1 MSDTVIGPIARVL
14 EQRGVKVE
22 FFHAVTALRPSADG
36 EWIESLD
43 VVQQLT
49 DEQIAELRAEHA
61 RMPADP
67 KLVTWPSDLPT
78 IPNASELEHGPFGG
92 TLEPTPLNREH
103 VILAVPPEVQ
113 KQICAELRAHD
124 ESYDAMLKS
133 SRSIATQAAQLW
145 LKDSADVLGQDFQAA
160 SLLSCF
166 VEPLDTMADM
176 AHVVDVEDWAGDVR
190 HIAYLCGALP
200 EQPDQGAAD
209 AEARAHLERF
219 IDNDLKALWPGIG
232 ARLDRNRLHPPG
244 SAADPLAGQYV
255 RANWSPPERY
265 VLTPPGSVKDRLTAR
280 GTRFKNLLLAGDWTA
295 NGLDVGCLEAA
306 VTSGRLAARELCGPD
321 AVTNIV
327 GVDGPPSF
335 PNHIGAGGSRRGPDR
350 RRRLP
355 GRLHTIFTLAS
366 TAVSNGTQRLLDVD
380 LGALRDRF
388 MHRRRR

>member
-1 MSDTVIGPIARVL
+1 M
-14 EQRGVKVE
+14 
-22 FFHAVTALRPSADG
+22 
-36 EWIESLD
+36 
-43 VVQQLT
+43 
-49 DEQIAELRAEHA
+49 
-61 RMPADP
+61 
-67 KLVTWPSDLPT
+67 
-78 IPNASELEHGPFGG
+78 
-92 TLEPTPLNREH
+92 
-103 VILAVPPEVQ
+103 PPEVQ